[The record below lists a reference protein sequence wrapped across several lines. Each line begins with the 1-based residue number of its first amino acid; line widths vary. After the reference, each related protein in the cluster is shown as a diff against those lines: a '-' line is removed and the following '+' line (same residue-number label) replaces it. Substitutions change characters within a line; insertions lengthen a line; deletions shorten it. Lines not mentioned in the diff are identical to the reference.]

1 MTIDPQSAPDRQ
13 TGSEPQT
20 GQALVSWLHEQV
32 GALKTQIGRIQQ
44 QGDQLQAG
52 MLDLNEKLRDGE
64 GRIREI
70 TSKTMGLPVMQ
81 DQVRQLTGLLDRI
94 QDTEVLID
102 TKFEILERT
111 LGEERTRDQAEK
123 NDLYRRV
130 QDLERRSESMAER
143 QTGIDDASRRFLD
156 DIARANVSALS
167 LTQRLDAVET
177 KASRTVEALTR
188 LEQAHV
194 EHESSIRNLRR
205 EDDVLAERARLA
217 HEVAVRIENEMQ
229 AQAEEYR
236 MLPALSERV
245 ELLRA
250 ERQRL
255 EDRVSRMEE
264 SLNDGIVRLER
275 QEETA
280 SQLDVRLKSNDGLIA
295 DIHKSTVD
303 HRRNLTDQLVKL
315 NQMLERMKRRQVEE
329 LERDVKELR
338 VQSNHLKNEEHDV

>member
-1 MTIDPQSAPDRQ
+1 MSMADPQSSAPPPSGGD
-13 TGSEPQT
+13 
-20 GQALVSWLHEQV
+20 LVGWLSEQV
-32 GALKTQIGRIQQ
+32 GALKAAIGRIQQ
-44 QGDQLQAG
+44 QGDQLQAAL
-52 MLDLNEKLRDGE
+52 LDLNEKHRDGE
-64 GRIREI
+64 GRLREI
-70 TSKTMGLPVMQ
+70 ASKTMGLGVMQ

-102 TKFEILERT
+102 TRFEILERT
-111 LGEERTRDQAEK
+111 LGEERARDQAEK

-130 QDLERRSESMAER
+130 QDLERRSETMAER
-143 QTGIDDASRRFLD
+143 QTGIDDSSRRFLE

-177 KASRTVEALTR
+177 KASRTLEALTR
-188 LEQAHV
+188 LEQAHT
-194 EHESSIRNLRR
+194 EAESAIRNLRR

-217 HEVAVRIENEMQ
+217 HEVAVRIENEMH

-236 MLPALSERV
+236 TLPVLSERV

-264 SLNDGIVRLER
+264 TLNDGIVRLER
-275 QEETA
+275 QEE
-280 SQLDVRLKSNDGLIA
+280 SSVQLDARLKSHDGRINDTHGSVLE
-295 DIHKSTVD
+295 
-303 HRRNLTDQLVKL
+303 HRRNMSDQLLKL

-338 VQSNHLKNEEHDV
+338 VQSTQLKNEDHEV